1 MGVPWRLGIIITVLY
16 GDKDKADMPVLEGGG
31 GEGSGLSDSLCSEN
45 LGQLL
50 GGGDI

>member
-1 MGVPWRLGIIITVLY
+1 MLVFVCLFVFVTEIRVKSIRDVI
-16 GDKDKADMPVLEGGG
+16 EGGD
-31 GEGSGLSDSLCSEN
+31 GEGLGSADHSASEN